1 MSLEEIL
8 SIDNYCSIH
17 QISRRQRLD
26 ELHLTEGMYYS
37 SKRRLLAKGVLPT
50 NPSTS
55 FVKLSPSSSSSCS
68 FSSSSSSSSSSS
80 CVSSLDGI
88 SIEVIYPTG
97 TSVRLRGA
105 IPVAH
110 LQTILSELS
119 SHVLFK

>member
-1 MSLEEIL
+1 MTLEEIL

-17 QISRRQRLD
+17 QISRRQRLY

-68 FSSSSSSSSSSS
+68 FSSI
-80 CVSSLDGI
+80 VSSLDGMN
-88 SIEVIYPTG
+88 IEVVYPTG
-97 TSVRLRGA
+97 TSVLLRGA
-105 IPVAH
+105 ITVAH
-110 LQTILSELS
+110 LQTILSALS
-119 SHVLFK
+119 SHVPFK